1 MSESGADHFFS
12 FFFQYNSAPAS
23 HTWRLTMFENV
34 TMESEVASFSC
45 SLWLNESDRLFIA
58 LFRQIYLLDRVVRR
72 QETGGCKALAESS
85 DQIQELE
92 K

>member
-1 MSESGADHFFS
+1 
-12 FFFQYNSAPAS
+12 
-23 HTWRLTMFENV
+23 MFENV

-58 LFRQIYLLDRVVRR
+58 LFYFFTNILTRQSSSAG